1 MGRFINI
8 LSWLLIDSELKGN
21 IESPADYF
29 TDIPELYLP
38 TIKIVADVPVELYQQ
53 QYFNELAMR
62 DFILKSGSI
71 LLDEVKVI
79 GQKPEKEDRH
89 FRIYSKPRTS
99 YKLTNRDLG
108 YQNVFEYLQTRDIGL
123 VGGAISFIGGSGVMC
138 LLDGNPVPKEV
149 LMNIPMSDIDV
160 VDLLKHYSIGE
171 IAIFGTR
178 GAGGIVSVFTKKGG
192 GEYYDPYTPGTIAE
206 KIVGYS
212 SYREF
217 YSPKYTPGNIDSEK
231 PDHRIT
237 LYWNPDIIT
246 ENGKASIS
254 FFTSDDI
261 SRYKIFVEGITQ
273 IGEICL
279 GISEFVVSKDHVDLE
294 K

>member
-79 GQKPEKEDRH
+79 
-89 FRIYSKPRTS
+89 
-99 YKLTNRDLG
+99 
-108 YQNVFEYLQTRDIGL
+108 EYLQTRDIGL